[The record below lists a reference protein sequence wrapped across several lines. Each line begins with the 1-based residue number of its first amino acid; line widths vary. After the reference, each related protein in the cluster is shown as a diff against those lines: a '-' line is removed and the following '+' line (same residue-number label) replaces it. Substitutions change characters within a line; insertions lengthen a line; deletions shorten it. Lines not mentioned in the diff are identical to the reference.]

1 VTSALA
7 ERPTLEIDD
16 VVVEYH
22 RKRMARVRA
31 VAGATISVSKGQV
44 HGLVGESGCG
54 KSSLARAATGLVPV
68 ASGSIHF
75 EGHPVSPL
83 TRRRRPAHLRR
94 LQMVFQDPQA
104 SLNPRRTVGDQLSS
118 ALRRSAGVAS
128 AQRPTRIRE
137 LLDTVGLPTDAA
149 TRLPGEFSGGQ
160 RQRVGIARALAA
172 DPKVIIAD
180 EPISALD
187 ASAQAQ
193 IANLLVTL
201 ARELDLGILFISH
214 DLAIVRHVADVVT
227 VMYLG
232 TVVESAP
239 TKALWDEPYHPYS
252 EALIAA
258 APEHDGSGV
267 VPRSLPGEIPDPASP
282 PTGCRF
288 HPRCAYA
295 FERCPSD
302 VPPLFALAPDR
313 RSACWLQDAGPI
325 PIRRH
330 DPHTGIADPD
340 AAIGLAMTVHDP
352 EHDEGGTR

>member
-1 VTSALA
+1 
-7 ERPTLEIDD
+7 
-16 VVVEYH
+16 
-22 RKRMARVRA
+22 
-31 VAGATISVSKGQV
+31 
-44 HGLVGESGCG
+44 
-54 KSSLARAATGLVPV
+54 
-68 ASGSIHF
+68 
-75 EGHPVSPL
+75 
-83 TRRRRPAHLRR
+83 
-94 LQMVFQDPQA
+94 MVFQDPQA
-104 SLNPRRTVGDQLSS
+104 SLNPRRTVEDQLSS

-128 AQRPTRIRE
+128 AQRPARIRE
-137 LLDTVGLPTDAA
+137 LLDTVGLPVDAA

-239 TKALWDEPYHPYS
+239 TKPLWDEPYHPYS

-295 FERCPSD
+295 FERCPRD
-302 VPPLFALAPDR
+302 VPPLFTLAPDR
-313 RSACWLQDAGPI
+313 RSACWLQDAGPN
-325 PIRRH
+325 PIRGD
-330 DPHTGIADPD
+330 DPHTGEIADPD
-340 AAIGLAMTVHDP
+340 AATGLVATVHDR